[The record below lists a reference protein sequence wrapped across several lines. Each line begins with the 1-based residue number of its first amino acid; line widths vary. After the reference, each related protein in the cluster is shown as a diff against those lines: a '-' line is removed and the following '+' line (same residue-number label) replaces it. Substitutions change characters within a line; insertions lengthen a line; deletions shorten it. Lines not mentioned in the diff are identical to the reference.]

1 MEMQESRVVDVKQ
14 SASWEATQAWGVF
27 LLLCYLFI
35 FILLLLLFFYSLLFS
50 YFLKL
55 TSFSLLCLCY
65 D

>member
-35 FILLLLLFFYSLLFS
+35 FIFIIIIIFLFPIIFLLS
-50 YFLKL
+50 
-55 TSFSLLCLCY
+55 
-65 D
+65 